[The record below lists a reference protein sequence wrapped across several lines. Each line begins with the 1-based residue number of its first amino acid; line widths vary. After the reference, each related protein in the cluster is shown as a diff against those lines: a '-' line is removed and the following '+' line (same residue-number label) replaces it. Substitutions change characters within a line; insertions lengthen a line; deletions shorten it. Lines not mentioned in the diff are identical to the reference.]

1 MEEEDTDRLIADLLA
16 VTVRVNQLLKAENSL
31 TALQRDCLINA
42 IGNLNTF
49 FAIWK
54 MHYSTPQDS
63 TPLPCEPDA

>member
-1 MEEEDTDRLIADLLA
+1 MGDDDTARLVGDLIAI
-16 VTVRVNQLLKAENSL
+16 TVRVDELVKKDSSL

-54 MHYSTPQDS
+54 RSHISPQDS
-63 TPLPCEPDA
+63 MSEPGKTDA